1 MTQHCYIIKS
11 QPKIYFIYVNLDLF
25 VKNNKHNINIYN
37 CIFKYIDLLNTYML
51 LINDYNLVVLIASKV
66 VILHILNSYAL
77 SSVLV
82 VS

>member
-1 MTQHCYIIKS
+1 
-11 QPKIYFIYVNLDLF
+11 
-25 VKNNKHNINIYN
+25 
-37 CIFKYIDLLNTYML
+37 ML